1 MLTNEAKDIIIE
13 EVLEETSSQ
22 HSSHK
27 MKVPTKKMMSEKDL
41 MSKVPKLKIESLV
54 VDYSQVNK
62 QMDSDV

>member
-22 HSSHK
+22 HSSYK